1 MSDNAMEEPGERP
14 RRGHFATDDKTV
26 VCRRIAEGELLCRWP
41 PHILVWASQQGCGAG
56 EHAEGQK
63 CEANTGK
70 RWPG

>member
-14 RRGHFATDDKTV
+14 RRGHFATDDKIV
-26 VCRRIAEGELLCRWP
+26 VCRRIAEGELLCGWP

-56 EHAEGQK
+56 ENAEGQK